1 MLEVLLIKVEKAS
14 YYPIFYYR
22 NGGPFLMSIL
32 KRWNDLVIYLV
43 VVFMG
48 GCNNHASLRCHI
60 VQNKRIG
67 YS

>member
-14 YYPIFYYR
+14 YYPIFYHR

-43 VVFMG
+43 VVHG
-48 GCNNHASLRCHI
+48 GG
-60 VQNKRIG
+60 Q
-67 YS
+67 

>member
-1 MLEVLLIKVEKAS
+1 MLEVLLIKLRSELLS
-14 YYPIFYYR
+14 YFFIIEMVAL
-22 NGGPFLMSIL
+22 FLSIL

-43 VVFMG
+43 VVHG

>member
-14 YYPIFYYR
+14 YYPIFYHR

-43 VVFMG
+43 VGHRG
-48 GCNNHASLRCHI
+48 GDDHASLRCHI